1 MNCLVGKN
9 ALVTGSSRGIGK
21 AIAIELAKKGANI
34 IIHGFSRSETFLKT
48 IEEVKSYGVK
58 VGSINGDLSKKEDM
72 DKIYQESVKQLGE
85 IDIFVANASMQIES
99 PSWLNATQEEFIS
112 QMISNVWSTIYLCQ
126 KFVPKMQEKK
136 WGRILTIGSIQQ
148 DKPHYEMIPYAVSK
162 SAQFNFVK
170 NLAKIVAK
178 DNVLVNNLAPGTID
192 TDRNKERM
200 ANESSLNELLSGIP
214 LRRAAHPIEVAKLA
228 AFLCTDDASYI
239 TGSNF
244 YVDGGSSLL

>member
-1 MNCLVGKN
+1 MKSLIGKN

-34 IIHGFSRSETFLKT
+34 MIHGFKKSETFFKT
-48 IEEVKSYGVK
+48 VEEIKSYGVK
-58 VGSINGDLSKKEDM
+58 VGYINGDLSKKEDM
-72 DKIYQESVKQLGE
+72 DNIYQETIKQLGD
-85 IDIFVANASMQIES
+85 IDIFVANASMQIEA
-99 PSWLNATQEEFIS
+99 PSWLDSTQEEFVS
-112 QMISNVWSTIYLCQ
+112 QMISNVWATIYLCQ

-136 WGRILTIGSIQQ
+136 WGRVLTIGSIQQ

-162 SAQFNFVK
+162 SAQLNFVK

-192 TDRNKERM
+192 TDRNKARM
-200 ANESSLNELLSGIP
+200 ANKDSLNELLVGIP
-214 LRRAAHPIEVAKLA
+214 LGRAAQPYEVATLA
-228 AFLCTDDASYI
+228 AFLCTDEASYI

-244 YVDGGSSLL
+244 YVDGGSSL